1 MKAARADNPG
11 FRCNREGGVMNKP
24 SKHSKP
30 REGYIDLKT
39 QFESSHNQTKLDEHL
54 KQIVRMLAKQ
64 EAQRI
69 YSAYLKTST
78 PSSAG
83 QTGSYS

>member
-1 MKAARADNPG
+1 MKR
-11 FRCNREGGVMNKP
+11 P
-24 SKHSKP
+24 SEHTQHNVGKD
-30 REGYIDLKT
+30 DLKT